1 MEPIGPGDISQ
12 SEFKAS
18 RPRLKA
24 PWACLRCRERKV
36 RCDVSKEDGPCTNCC
51 LRGKT
56 CTTLPSTKRAGFK
69 DRVRL
74 LKKSV
79 WGHSPH
85 ADEITSDAE
94 TSPHALNPPT
104 PTSFEPSFCVEPGA
118 DSVLYLDYHF
128 LSIGNLANMP
138 SEEIN
143 FLDIQG
149 CLLVPRRQTM
159 DSIVQQYF
167 LHVHPLLPLLDER
180 SFWDVYSRRWA
191 AADASDPKI
200 SLLVFQALLFA
211 ACNFVPLET
220 LENLGFSSL
229 REAKAGFYSKAKLLY
244 DFGSES
250 SSICIA
256 QAALLLSFRSS
267 STYLGIKEVNIT
279 WLNIAIQHAQI
290 AEAAWRA
297 PSTASIETDNSG
309 LQSVLKRLWWCCII
323 RDRVLS
329 LCLRRRP
336 QIDPA
341 HTSSAFYAPL
351 RSADLENE
359 IQHSRVYCKTSKTC
373 LNSILER
380 FADLCV
386 VLTDVLALVYPMDK
400 QRLHGPDLA
409 AILTRIS
416 DTKNSLREWDE
427 KTSFSHLLRGR
438 RTETLAV
445 SNDTEVPHYSVTL
458 HINLI
463 YIYYHSS
470 WIALCHYEALS
481 LASQTSLPCYYI
493 PSGWPAVSQ
502 NQWEIQDAALSV
514 TQSLQALHHMNL
526 DRWLPSSV
534 VACIATPLVLHM
546 LDVKLARLPISSGS
560 ATSNSELLEKN
571 LRLKAVIQT
580 IKTCYEQYDIADFV
594 IRAVQHIA
602 GFLELG
608 CLQPTTTT
616 GTSDSFGWPDI
627 FSSNPNLYLR
637 LVLSIDLSLSN
648 GRFPEEED
656 FPVGLRRLFAWELDA
671 AGSLFAHAGEIWN
684 SSSPLDTDRAGM
696 AFAWT

>member
-1 MEPIGPGDISQ
+1 M
-12 SEFKAS
+12 S
-18 RPRLKA
+18 RRKTGHVRTAVCVAKPAQLCPPPKE
-24 PWACLRCRERKV
+24 RE
-36 RCDVSKEDGPCTNCC
+36 CTSPNAQ
-51 LRGKT
+51 RSGYANK
-56 CTTLPSTKRAGFK
+56 SGFSRGFK

-79 WGHSPH
+79 WDHSPQT
-85 ADEITSDAE
+85 DEITSDAG
-94 TSPHALNPPT
+94 TSPHATDALTPPT
-104 PTSFEPSFCVEPGA
+104 PTSFEPSFCVEPAA

-138 SEEIN
+138 SEEID

-167 LHVHPLLPLLDER
+167 LYVHPLLPLLDEQ
-180 SFWDVYSRRWA
+180 SFWNIYSRRWA
-191 AADASDPKI
+191 AADASGPKI

-211 ACNFVPLET
+211 ACNVVCIFRNTRESWFLKSKGSKGWLLQQGEGGSLYKTPVLPAHA
-220 LENLGFSSL
+220 SSQ
-229 REAKAGFYSKAKLLY
+229 LL
-244 DFGSES
+244 
-250 SSICIA
+250 
-256 QAALLLSFRSS
+256 SS

-290 AEAAWRA
+290 AEAAWHA
-297 PSTASIETDNSG
+297 PYSTPNETDNSD
-309 LQSVLKRLWWCCII
+309 LQGVLKRLWWCCII

-341 HTSSAFYAPL
+341 HTDSGFYAPL

-359 IQHSRVYCKTSKTC
+359 IQHSRVYSETSKTC

-386 VLTDVLALVYPMDK
+386 VLTDVLALVYPLDK
-400 QRLHGPDLA
+400 QRLHGPDLVA
-409 AILTRIS
+409 VLTRIS
-416 DTKNSLREWDE
+416 DTKNALREWDK
-427 KTSFSHLLRGR
+427 KTSLSLHFLLGR
-438 RTETLAV
+438 CTETLAV
-445 SNDTEVPHYSVTL
+445 SNNTEVPHYSVTL

-481 LASQTSLPCYYI
+481 LAGQTSPPCYYI
-493 PSGWPAVSQ
+493 LSGWPAGSQ
-502 NQWEIQDAALSV
+502 NQWEIQDAVLSV
-514 TQSLQALHHMNL
+514 TQSLQTLHHMSL
-526 DRWLPSSV
+526 DRWLPSSAV
-534 VACIATPLVLHM
+534 TCIATPLVLHM
-546 LDVKLARLPISSGS
+546 LDVKLAGLPTSSCS
-560 ATSNSELLEKN
+560 AASSSELLEKN

-580 IKTCYEQYDIADFV
+580 IKTCYEQYDSADFV
-594 IRAVQHIA
+594 IRAVQHIV
-602 GFLELG
+602 GFLELE
-608 CLQPTTTT
+608 CLQPTT
-616 GTSDSFGWPDI
+616 DSFGWPDI

-637 LVLSIDLSLSN
+637 LVLSMDLSLSN

-656 FPVGLRRLFAWELDA
+656 FPAGLRRPFAWELDA
-671 AGSLFAHAGEIWN
+671 HAGESWN
-684 SSSPLDTDRAGM
+684 SSPPLDTGRADM
-696 AFAWT
+696 TFAWT